1 MTTCDKYT
9 ALKAVMKQQLTIEVP
24 YAVWKH
30 FVEADRTAT
39 GLAEA
44 QLQFQKEF
52 NSVFMKISPHGSYCV
67 VDFGGILGGYLPISG
82 SRICERVP
90 ILSLDDWETIEP
102 VDPNEGEFGEQI
114 KAVKIITRETEGKVP
129 TVMTVF
135 SPFMVASKLDP
146 NLLENLSQDREL
158 LTSQLKMLTKVMND
172 FSRSALDA
180 GADGLF
186 LATQHFNEQ
195 LQLNDLQEF
204 EYQPMESIL
213 SSSQRKSFFNILHL
227 HGDNPYFRKASEL
240 PAIHAINW
248 HDQHTSP
255 SLTEGRQHF
264 DGALLGG
271 FDEMGI
277 MREGSSTQIQ
287 EAIYQLYRE
296 FDGRGLIFAPG
307 CVLPQDFS
315 DEQIK
320 HVITLVTSL
329 RPI

>member
-1 MTTCDKYT
+1 MTTSNKYT
-9 ALKAVMKQQLTIEVP
+9 ALEAVMKQQLTMEVP

-67 VDFGGILGGYLPISG
+67 VDFGGILGGYRPISG

-90 ILSLDDWETIEP
+90 ILSLDDWETLEP

-146 NLLENLSQDREL
+146 NLLENLSQDRDL

-213 SSSQRKSFFNILHL
+213 SSSERKSFFNILHL
-227 HGDNPYFRKASEL
+227 HGENPYFRMASEL

-248 HDQHTSP
+248 HDQQTSP
-255 SLTEGRQHF
+255 ALMEGRQDF
-264 DGALLGG
+264 NGALLGG
-271 FDEMGI
+271 LDEMGMI
-277 MREGSSTQIQ
+277 REGSSTQIQ
-287 EAIYQLYRE
+287 EAIYQIYRE

-307 CVLPQDFS
+307 CVLPQNFA
-315 DEQIK
+315 DEQIN
-320 HVITLVTSL
+320 HVITAIASL
-329 RPI
+329 QPI

>member
-1 MTTCDKYT
+1 MTTSDKYT
-9 ALKAVMKQQLTIEVP
+9 ALEAVMKQQLTMEVP

-52 NSVFMKISPHGSYCV
+52 NSIFMKISPHGNYCV
-67 VDFGGILGGYLPISG
+67 VDFGGILGGYRPISG
-82 SRICERVP
+82 SRICERMP
-90 ILSLDDWETIEP
+90 ILSVDDWETLEP
-102 VDPNEGEFGEQI
+102 VDPNEGEFGEQL
-114 KAVKIITRETEGKVP
+114 KAVELITRETEGKVP

-146 NLLENLSQDREL
+146 NLLENLSQDRDL

-172 FSRSALDA
+172 FSQSALDA

-195 LQLNDLQEF
+195 LRLDDLHEYD
-204 EYQPMESIL
+204 YQPMESIL
-213 SSSQRKSFFNILHL
+213 ENSKRKSFFNILHL
-227 HGDNPYFRKASEL
+227 HGDKPYFRKASEL
-240 PAIHAINW
+240 PSVHAINW
-248 HDQHTSP
+248 HDQQTSP

-271 FDEMGI
+271 LDEMGI
-277 MREGSSTQIQ
+277 MRGGSSTQIQ
-287 EAIYQLYRE
+287 EEIIRIYRE
-296 FDGRGLIFAPG
+296 FDGRGIIFAPG
-307 CVLPQDFS
+307 CVLPQNFS
-315 DEQIK
+315 DEQINY
-320 HVITLVTSL
+320 VITAIASL
-329 RPI
+329 QPV